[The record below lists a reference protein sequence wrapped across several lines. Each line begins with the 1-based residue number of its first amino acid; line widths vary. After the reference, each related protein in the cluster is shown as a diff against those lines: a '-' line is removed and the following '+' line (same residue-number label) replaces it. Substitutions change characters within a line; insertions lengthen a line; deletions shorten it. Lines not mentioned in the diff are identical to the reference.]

1 MGEVRLF
8 LDRLERYAA
17 TMDPALPADV
27 AVAEALDRIAGDEPA
42 RARYLEFA
50 RDADLLP
57 VRARMF
63 TLAQRLGWLSPEEQ
77 RSELIRMFDAKLAGQ
92 AISPADVDLA
102 CSLNNDGAL
111 DSRADPPPIALGQAA
126 TTGHAALL
134 ACLGSEEAQARVVDA
149 LTSPNDDDVRI
160 AQVYLRHRPIDDPR
174 RLRDTIAAISRMGGS
189 DAQVRALLV
198 LAEHRLSDPE
208 GLIELARLFPLAE
221 SARVQTAIAGVLLRS
236 DYQSIASPELLRTLQ
251 QHRLQ
256 SASAGQDAID
266 VLIRRMQLQ

>member
-1 MGEVRLF
+1 MP
-8 LDRLERYAA
+8 D
-17 TMDPALPADV
+17 DV
-27 AVAEALDRIAGDEPA
+27 AAAAALERIAGDDLA

-63 TLAQRLGWLSPEEQ
+63 TLAQHLGWLSPDE
-77 RSELIRMFDAKLAGQ
+77 RRGELVRMFDAQLAGQ
-92 AISPADVDLA
+92 SISPADVDLA
-102 CSLNNDGAL
+102 CSLNKDGAL
-111 DSRADPPPIALGQAA
+111 DSLSESSQMAPYQVA
-126 TTGHAALL
+126 TTGHAAFL
-134 ACLGSEEAQARVVDA
+134 ACLGSEKAQAHVVDA

-160 AQVYLRHRPIDDPR
+160 AQVYLRHRPIDDQR
-174 RLRDTIAAISRMGGS
+174 RLRDAISAISRMGGS

-198 LAEHRLSDPE
+198 LADHRLSDPE
-208 GLIELARLFPLAE
+208 SLIALARLFPLAE
-221 SARVQTAIAGVLLRS
+221 SSRVQTAIAGVLLRS